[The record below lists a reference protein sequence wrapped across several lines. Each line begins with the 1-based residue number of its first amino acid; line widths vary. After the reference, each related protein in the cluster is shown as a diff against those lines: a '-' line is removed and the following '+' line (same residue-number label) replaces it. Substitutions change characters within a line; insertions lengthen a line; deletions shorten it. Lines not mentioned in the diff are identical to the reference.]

1 MGSFVLLEN
10 VSKCYGD
17 EKNPTYALRDVTLEV
32 KDGEFF
38 GIMGE
43 SGAGKSTLLKLLAT
57 LDVPTG
63 GKLYLNGK
71 SARNMYDGEL
81 SEFRKNNIGFI
92 FQSYNLLDT
101 LTLREN
107 IKVPLIL
114 RDVPIDEASQRI
126 EVYSKKMNIHH
137 LLDKYPS
144 ECSGGECQRAAACRA
159 IVAKAKFIVADEPT
173 GALDSKNSKEL
184 MKILRTLNEEEGL
197 GIIMVTHSSYIGS
210 YCDNLAIVKDG
221 RVSET
226 ISRGN
231 DNQYDFYNKI
241 SDAIAKEK
249 EALF

>member
-17 EKNPTYALRDVTLEV
+17 AKNPTYALKDVNLEI

-71 SARNMYDGEL
+71 SARGMYDGEL
-81 SEFRKNNIGFI
+81 SEFRKNNVGFI

-107 IKVPLIL
+107 IKVPLTL
-114 RDVPIDEASQRI
+114 RNVPKEEAEERI
-126 EVYSKKMNIHH
+126 AIYSKKMNISN

-159 IVAKAKFIVADEPT
+159 IVSKAKFIVADEPT

-184 MKILRTLNEEEGL
+184 MSILRTLNEEEGL

-221 RVSET
+221 CVSET
-226 ISRGN
+226 LTRGN
-231 DNQYDFYNKI
+231 DSQYDFYNRI